1 MARPNKDGLDYFPF
15 DVDFFQD
22 ERIEAISG
30 EFGIKGEIFIV
41 KLLSAVYKK
50 GYFVVW
56 NDLVKSQLLKRVPG
70 ASKDLLDQIVNRL
83 VTWGYFDESLFNS
96 AKVLTSEE
104 IQATYLEATKR
115 RKSPKP
121 TKYLINV
128 DINPQTTVVNANIN
142 TQSKVNKTKV
152 NKTKQN
158 TKPAP
163 RKKREYPDS
172 DPNMK
177 LAKFLY
183 KNILDHGIEIK
194 KPNLQK
200 WADTLRLLIERDER
214 PGKQVQDTI
223 KWIYQDAVDPFWR
236 NTVQSAEGLRRN
248 FDQITGKIKLEKEQP
263 IGGHSHQKPAKQA
276 ETVPEWMQKKEYQ
289 PVDDESMETFN
300 EAMKKLKGASG

>member
-1 MARPNKDGLDYFPF
+1 MQSYYPHDSNLRNKAEILPLRMKYGAEGYGVYHMILERLRDEKDYTSIR
-15 DVDFFQD
+15 DYNMLAYDLRVD
-22 ERIEAISG
+22 AS
-30 EFGIKGEIFIV
+30 
-41 KLLSAVYKK
+41 
-50 GYFVVW
+50 
-56 NDLVKSQLLKRVPG
+56 LVKSVVEDFGLFAFTDDGKCFYSENLCERMEIKDEKLKKLSEAGKKG
-70 ASKDLLDQIVNRL
+70 A
-83 VTWGYFDESLFNS
+83 
-96 AKVLTSEE
+96 AKRWNKEDDSHP
-104 IQATYLEATKR
+104 IATPNKNDGN
-115 RKSPKP
+115 K
-121 TKYLINV
+121 
-128 DINPQTTVVNANIN
+128 
-142 TQSKVNKTKV
+142 SKVNKIKE
-152 NKTKQN
+152 NEIKES

-194 KPNLQK
+194 KPSLQK

-300 EAMKKLKGASG
+300 KAMKKLKGASG